1 MKGRNLHRR
10 IQMLFLQL
18 SDNGFYGLHDAVYQI
33 VMRSEKSVERNGWR
47 NICRRQLMR
56 AAD

>member
-18 SDNGFYGLHDAVYQI
+18 PDNGFYGLHDAVY
-33 VMRSEKSVERNGWR
+33 
-47 NICRRQLMR
+47 
-56 AAD
+56 